1 MRFVLLSLIFLACL
15 ISSCEKKNTVQD
27 GELNIYLLSDQDPKE
42 ELWEIDE
49 NKITLEENPF
59 IFYEDIISYNAMD
72 HTFMITESASVRIGS
87 RGNSLH
93 RSTFAMVANKE
104 IIYTG
109 YFWAAFSSA
118 ICPWLTI
125 DPIHAQYAGELHVQ
139 LGYPGLL
146 EGMSIPDRRND
157 ERILRILRHDRKL
170 ID

>member
-15 ISSCEKKNTVQD
+15 NNSCEHKNTIQD
-27 GELNIYLLSDQDPKE
+27 GALNIYLLADQDSRE
-42 ELWEIDE
+42 ALWEIDE
-49 NKITLEENPF
+49 SKITLEENPF
-59 IFYEDIISYNAMD
+59 IKYEDIISYNAVN
-72 HTFMITESASVRIGS
+72 HIFKITTSARDRIGS

-93 RSTFAMVANKE
+93 TCTFAMVANEK

-125 DPIHAQYAGELHVQ
+125 DPIHAQYAGELHLQ
-139 LGYPGLL
+139 LGYPALM

-157 ERILRILRHDRKL
+157 ERILRILQHDKKL